1 MTSIRYLTIQ
11 EIVAIHVAVIQ
22 KYSPGEHIGIKSQS
36 LLESAAYR
44 PQSSAFG
51 EEAYPSIYAK
61 AAALFES
68 LGQNHPFQNANKRT
82 AFTAL
87 VIFLDVNGLLFRME
101 AKRAEDFTVEMVNHK
116 YTFEQLVSTIQIH
129 TNAKKH

>member
-1 MTSIRYLTIQ
+1 MMRFLTVQ
-11 EIVAIHVAVIQ
+11 EAAAINIAMIQ

-36 LLESAAYR
+36 LLESAVYR

-51 EEAYPSIYAK
+51 EEAYTTLFSK

-68 LGQNHPFQNANKRT
+68 IGQNHPFHNANKRT

-87 VIFLDVNGLLFRME
+87 VIFLNLNGYDFCMDV
-101 AKRAEDFTVEMVNHK
+101 KQAEDFTVDMVEHK
-116 YTFEQLVSTIQIH
+116 YTFEQLTECIKNHAIQQEH
-129 TNAKKH
+129 